1 MAAVFL
7 HGFGARYDLQ
17 GPLFLYLF
25 AAAGVVVVSF
35 VMVVLFAGEKLGQEA
50 VEYPR
55 RRATW
60 LEGPANARWP
70 RLVGGAFGVL
80 GLLAV
85 IVSGLFGSQN
95 PFHNPAEYLVWVY
108 FWAATVILAGLVGN
122 LWTLLNPF
130 AVLHSLLAGLRPPPR
145 RFGTHSKPESN
156 PRFGIWP
163 AVLTYFAFACL
174 ELTSGVA
181 NRPALLAWLAFAYT
195 IFTVAGMFLLGAEE
209 WLNRVEC
216 FTVLF
221 GIIGRFGPVET
232 EFGPDGRVRVY
243 VRPWGTGLLK
253 GERAGWDRVVFII
266 LTLSTLAFDGIL
278 ATPVY
283 RWYLYNFGDLF
294 TSLGPLSVPALRTIG
309 LLLLT
314 AVFLAAFVVVMRF
327 VMWFGWPQVGSPF
340 SRWQGVDES
349 TALSAFALTLVP
361 IALVY
366 NAAHNYTYVVVQSQG
381 LIPLLADPLQRGWHL
396 LPTAGYKISF
406 ALAGAAVVW
415 YVQIVLIVLGHV
427 IAVYLSHLRAGE
439 RFKNAAHVLLSQYP
453 MLLLMVLYTMTSLWI
468 LAQPITKEV

>member
-1 MAAVFL
+1 VTGRLFL
-7 HGFGARYDLQ
+7 HGFGTRYDLQ

-35 VMVVLFAGEKLGQEA
+35 VMVVLFAGDKLGEEA
-50 VEYPR
+50 VAYPR
-55 RRATW
+55 RHAAW
-60 LEGPANARWP
+60 LDGAANAAWP
-70 RLVGGAFGVL
+70 RLVGGMVGVA

-85 IVSGLFGSQN
+85 IVTGLFGSQN
-95 PFHNPAEYLVWVY
+95 PFYNPAEYLVWVY

-122 LWTLLNPF
+122 LWKLLNPW
-130 AVLHSLLAGLRPPPR
+130 AAIYSLVRRQEPRPAR
-145 RFGTHSKPESN
+145 DST
-156 PRFGIWP
+156 RFGIWP
-163 AVLTYFAFACL
+163 AIATYFVFACL

-181 NRPALLAWLAFAYT
+181 NRPALLAGLTIIYT
-195 IFTVAGMFLLGAEE
+195 VFTLAGMFVFGARP
-209 WLNRVEC
+209 WLSSVEC

-221 GIIGRFGPVET
+221 DIVSRFGPIET
-232 EFGPDGRVRVY
+232 ETGPEGRTRVY
-243 VRPWGTGLLK
+243 LRIWGTGLLK
-253 GERAGWDRVVFII
+253 GERVGWDRVGLVI
-266 LTLSTLAFDGIL
+266 LMLSTLAFDGIL

-283 RWYLYNFGDLF
+283 RWYLLNFGPLF
-294 TSLGPLSVPALRTIG
+294 SPFGALGVPVLRTVG
-309 LLLLT
+309 LVLLT
-314 AVFLAAFVVVMRF
+314 AVFLAAFVLVMRF
-327 VMWFGWPQVGSPF
+327 VMWFGWPQVGSPL
-340 SRWQGVDES
+340 SRWRGVDERS
-349 TALSAFALTLVP
+349 ALSAFALTLVP

-406 ALAGAAVVW
+406 LLAGAAVVW

-427 IAVYLSHLRAGE
+427 IAVYLSHLRAGQ

-468 LAQPITKEV
+468 LAQPITREV